1 MLKRA
6 SFVEVNTHSLRH
18 NFNAVKNIVPKDACV
33 MAVVKANAYGA
44 GALKASEIFLQEG
57 ANYLGVAT
65 LDEALELRS
74 HFSQTPILILGYS
87 PNANASMLIDN
98 DLSAMVFSLEQAE
111 IFSQMA
117 LKAKKRLKV
126 HLKIDTGMHRLGL
139 EPNFKSI
146 ETIKKIRALK
156 GLEVEGIF
164 THLSNADANIKTHAK
179 NQMKAF
185 NAFLEQLLDQK
196 IEFQYRHAY
205 NSAGILSLCNGNEN
219 RLLNL
224 YRPGIMLYGFYPS
237 NEMKESSQTILKNVI
252 SLKAR
257 IVQIKRVKKG
267 EFIGYGEHFYT
278 NEETLVGVLALGY
291 ADGLVRALGNR
302 IQVAINNQLAPL
314 IGKVCMDQC
323 FVKLNNIEA
332 KEGDEVILFGDKSTK
347 ANDASEIATLL
358 NTIPYEVISTL
369 SKRLERVYVWN
380 KIM

>member
-6 SFVEVNTHSLRH
+6 SFVEVNSASLRH
-18 NFNAVKNIVPKDACV
+18 NFSAVKSIVPKDAHI

-44 GALKASEIFLQEG
+44 GAIKASEIFLQEG

-74 HFSQTPILILGYS
+74 HFSKTPILILGYS
-87 PNANASMLIDN
+87 PNSNASMLIDN
-98 DLSAMVFSLEQAE
+98 DLSAMIFSLEQAE
-111 IFSQMA
+111 VFSQMA
-117 LKAKKRLKV
+117 LKSQKRLKI

-146 ETIKKIRALK
+146 EIIKKIRALK
-156 GLEVEGIF
+156 GLEMEGIF
-164 THLSNADANIKTHAK
+164 THLSNADAKIKTHAK
-179 NQMKAF
+179 NQMKTF

-219 RLLNL
+219 RFLNL

-237 NEMKESSQTILKNVI
+237 NGMKETCPTILKNVI
-252 SLKAR
+252 SLKAQ
-257 IVQIKRVKKG
+257 IVQIRSVKKG

-291 ADGLVRALGNR
+291 ADGLMRALGNR

-323 FVKLNNIEA
+323 FVKLNNINA
-332 KEGDEVILFGDKSTK
+332 KEGDEVILFGDKSAK
-347 ANDASEIATLL
+347 ANDASEIAVLL
-358 NTIPYEVISTL
+358 NTIPYETISTL
-369 SKRLERVYVWN
+369 SKRLERIY
-380 KIM
+380 I

>member
-6 SFVEVNTHSLRH
+6 SFVEVDTASLRH
-18 NFNAVKNIVPKDACV
+18 NFSAVKSIVPKDAHI

-44 GALKASEIFLQEG
+44 GAIKASEIFLQEG

-74 HFSQTPILILGYS
+74 HFSKTPILILGYS
-87 PNANASMLIDN
+87 PNSNASMLIDN
-98 DLSAMVFSLEQAE
+98 DLSAMIFSLEQAE
-111 IFSQMA
+111 VFSQMA
-117 LKAKKRLKV
+117 LKSQKRLKI

-146 ETIKKIRALK
+146 EIIKKIRALK

-164 THLSNADANIKTHAK
+164 THLSNADAKIKTHAK

-224 YRPGIMLYGFYPS
+224 YRPGIMLYGFYLS
-237 NEMKESSQTILKNVI
+237 NGMKETCPTILKNVI
-252 SLKAR
+252 SLKAQ
-257 IVQIKRVKKG
+257 IVQIRSVKKG

-291 ADGLVRALGNR
+291 ADGLMRALGNR

-347 ANDASEIATLL
+347 ANDASEIAALL
-358 NTIPYEVISTL
+358 NTIPYETISTL
-369 SKRLERVYVWN
+369 SKRLERVY
-380 KIM
+380 I

>member
-6 SFVEVNTHSLRH
+6 SFVEVDTASLRH
-18 NFNAVKNIVPKDACV
+18 NFSAVKSIVPKDAHI

-74 HFSQTPILILGYS
+74 HFSKTPILILGYS
-87 PNANASMLIDN
+87 PNSNASMLIDN
-98 DLSAMVFSLEQAE
+98 DLSAMIFSLEQAE
-111 IFSQMA
+111 VFSQMA
-117 LKAKKRLKV
+117 LKSQKRLKV

-146 ETIKKIRALK
+146 EIIKKICALK
-156 GLEVEGIF
+156 GLEIEGIF
-164 THLSNADANIKTHAK
+164 THLSNADAKIKTHAK

-237 NEMKESSQTILKNVI
+237 NGMKESCPTILKNVI
-252 SLKAR
+252 SLKAQ
-257 IVQIKRVKKG
+257 IVQIRSVKKG

-291 ADGLVRALGNR
+291 ADGLARTLGNR
-302 IQVAINNQLAPL
+302 IQVVINNQLAPL

-323 FVKLNNIEA
+323 FVKLNDIQA
-332 KEGDEVILFGDKSTK
+332 KEGDEVILFGDKSAK
-347 ANDASEIATLL
+347 ANDASEIAALL
-358 NTIPYEVISTL
+358 NTIAYETISTL
-369 SKRLERVYVWN
+369 SKRLERVY
-380 KIM
+380 I

>member
-6 SFVEVNTHSLRH
+6 SFVEVNTASLRH
-18 NFNAVKNIVPKDACV
+18 NFSAVKSIVPKDAHI

-44 GALKASEIFLQEG
+44 GAIKASEIFLQEG

-74 HFSQTPILILGYS
+74 HFSKTPILILGYS
-87 PNANASMLIDN
+87 PNSNASMLIDN
-98 DLSAMVFSLEQAE
+98 DLSAMIFSLEQAE
-111 IFSQMA
+111 VFSQMA
-117 LKAKKRLKV
+117 LKSQKRLKI

-146 ETIKKIRALK
+146 EIIKKIRALK

-185 NAFLEQLLDQK
+185 NAFLEQLLDQE

-219 RLLNL
+219 RFLNL

-237 NEMKESSQTILKNVI
+237 NGMKETCPTILKNVI
-252 SLKAR
+252 SLKAQ
-257 IVQIKRVKKG
+257 IVQIRSVKKG

-291 ADGLVRALGNR
+291 ADGLMRALGNR

-332 KEGDEVILFGDKSTK
+332 KEGDEVILFGDKSAKT
-347 ANDASEIATLL
+347 NDASEIAALL
-358 NTIPYEVISTL
+358 NTIPYETISTL
-369 SKRLERVYVWN
+369 SKRLERVY
-380 KIM
+380 I

>member
-6 SFVEVNTHSLRH
+6 SFVEVDTASLRH
-18 NFNAVKNIVPKDACV
+18 NFSAVKSIVTKDACV

-44 GALKASEIFLQEG
+44 GAIKASEIFLQEG

-74 HFSQTPILILGYS
+74 HFSKTPILILGYS
-87 PNANASMLIDN
+87 PNSNASMLVDN
-98 DLSAMVFSLEQAE
+98 DLSAMVFSFEQAE
-111 IFSQMA
+111 VFSQVA
-117 LKAKKRLKV
+117 LKSQKRLKV

-146 ETIKKIRALK
+146 EIIKKIRALK
-156 GLEVEGIF
+156 GLEIEGIF
-164 THLSNADANIKTHAK
+164 THLSNADAKIKTHAK

-291 ADGLVRALGNR
+291 ADGLARALGNR

-323 FVKLNNIEA
+323 FVKLNGIEA
-332 KEGDEVILFGDKSTK
+332 KEGDEVILFGDKSAK

-358 NTIPYEVISTL
+358 NTIPYETISTL
-369 SKRLERVYVWN
+369 SKRLERVY
-380 KIM
+380 I

>member
-6 SFVEVNTHSLRH
+6 SFVEVNSASLRH
-18 NFNAVKNIVPKDACV
+18 NFSAVKSIVPKDAHI

-44 GALKASEIFLQEG
+44 GAIKASEIFLQEG
-57 ANYLGVAT
+57 AHYLGVAT

-74 HFSQTPILILGYS
+74 HFSKTPILILGYS

-98 DLSAMVFSLEQAE
+98 DLSAMIFSLEQAE
-111 IFSQMA
+111 VFSQMA
-117 LKAKKRLKV
+117 LKSQKRLKI

-146 ETIKKIRALK
+146 EIIKKIRALK
-156 GLEVEGIF
+156 GLEIEGIF
-164 THLSNADANIKTHAK
+164 THLSNADAKIKTHAK

-219 RLLNL
+219 RFLNL

-237 NEMKESSQTILKNVI
+237 NGMKETCPTILKNVI
-252 SLKAR
+252 SLKAQ
-257 IVQIKRVKKG
+257 IVQIRSVKKG

-332 KEGDEVILFGDKSTK
+332 KEGDEVILFGDKSAK
-347 ANDASEIATLL
+347 ANDASEIAALL
-358 NTIPYEVISTL
+358 NTIPYETISTL
-369 SKRLERVYVWN
+369 SKRLERVY
-380 KIM
+380 I

>member
-6 SFVEVNTHSLRH
+6 SFVEVNTASLRH
-18 NFNAVKNIVPKDACV
+18 NFSAVKSIVPKDAHI

-44 GALKASEIFLQEG
+44 GATKASEIFLQEG
-57 ANYLGVAT
+57 ASYLGVAT

-74 HFSQTPILILGYS
+74 HFPKTPILILGYS
-87 PNANASMLIDN
+87 PNSNAPMLIDN
-98 DLSAMVFSLEQAE
+98 DLSAMIFSLEQAE
-111 IFSQMA
+111 VFSQMA
-117 LKAKKRLKV
+117 LKSQKRLKV

-164 THLSNADANIKTHAK
+164 THLSNADAKIKTHAK

-237 NEMKESSQTILKNVI
+237 NGMKESCPTILKNVI

-257 IVQIKRVKKG
+257 IVQIRSVKKG

-291 ADGLVRALGNR
+291 ADGLVRTLGNR

-332 KEGDEVILFGDKSTK
+332 KEGDEVILFGDKSAK
-347 ANDASEIATLL
+347 ANDASEIAALL
-358 NTIPYEVISTL
+358 NTIPYETISTL
-369 SKRLERVYVWN
+369 SKRLERVY
-380 KIM
+380 I

>member
-6 SFVEVNTHSLRH
+6 SFVEVNTASLRH
-18 NFNAVKNIVPKDACV
+18 NFSAVKSIVPKDAHI

-44 GALKASEIFLQEG
+44 GAIKASEIFLQEG

-74 HFSQTPILILGYS
+74 HFSKTPILILGYS

-98 DLSAMVFSLEQAE
+98 DLSAMIFSLEQAE
-111 IFSQMA
+111 VFSQMA
-117 LKAKKRLKV
+117 LKSQKRLKI

-146 ETIKKIRALK
+146 EIIKKIRALK

-164 THLSNADANIKTHAK
+164 THLSNADAKIKTHAK

-219 RLLNL
+219 RFLNL

-237 NEMKESSQTILKNVI
+237 NGMKETCPTILKNVI
-252 SLKAR
+252 SLKAQ
-257 IVQIKRVKKG
+257 IVQIRSVKKG

-323 FVKLNNIEA
+323 FVKLNNIQA
-332 KEGDEVILFGDKSTK
+332 KEGDEVILFGDKSAK
-347 ANDASEIATLL
+347 ANDASEIAALL
-358 NTIPYEVISTL
+358 NTIPYETISTL
-369 SKRLERVYVWN
+369 SKRLERVY
-380 KIM
+380 I

>member
-6 SFVEVNTHSLRH
+6 SFVEVNSASLRH
-18 NFNAVKNIVPKDACV
+18 NFSAVKSIVPKDAHI

-44 GALKASEIFLQEG
+44 GAIKASEIFLQEG

-74 HFSQTPILILGYS
+74 HFSKTPILILGYS
-87 PNANASMLIDN
+87 PNSNASMLIDN
-98 DLSAMVFSLEQAE
+98 DLSAMIFSLEQAE
-111 IFSQMA
+111 VFSQMA
-117 LKAKKRLKV
+117 LKSQKRLKI

-146 ETIKKIRALK
+146 EIIKKIRALK

-164 THLSNADANIKTHAK
+164 THLSNADAKIKTHAK

-185 NAFLEQLLDQK
+185 NAFLEQLLNQK

-219 RLLNL
+219 RFLNL

-237 NEMKESSQTILKNVI
+237 NGMKETCPTILKNVI
-252 SLKAR
+252 SLKAQ
-257 IVQIKRVKKG
+257 IVQIRSVKKG

-291 ADGLVRALGNR
+291 ADGLVRDLGNR
-302 IQVAINNQLAPL
+302 IQVAINNQLASL

-323 FVKLNNIEA
+323 FVKLNNIQA
-332 KEGDEVILFGDKSTK
+332 KEGDEVILFGDKSAK
-347 ANDASEIATLL
+347 ANDASEIAALL
-358 NTIPYEVISTL
+358 NTIPYETISTL
-369 SKRLERVYVWN
+369 SKRLERVY
-380 KIM
+380 I

>member
-6 SFVEVNTHSLRH
+6 SFVEVDTASLRH
-18 NFNAVKNIVPKDACV
+18 NFGAVKSIVPKDAHI
-33 MAVVKANAYGA
+33 MAVVKANAYGV
-44 GALKASEIFLQEG
+44 GAIKASEIFLQEG

-74 HFSQTPILILGYS
+74 HFSKTPILILGYS
-87 PNANASMLIDN
+87 PNSNASMLIDN
-98 DLSAMVFSLEQAE
+98 DLSAMIFSLEQAE
-111 IFSQMA
+111 VFSQMA
-117 LKAKKRLKV
+117 LKSQKRLKI

-146 ETIKKIRALK
+146 EIIKKIRALK

-185 NAFLEQLLDQK
+185 NAFLEQLLNQK

-219 RLLNL
+219 RFLNL

-237 NEMKESSQTILKNVI
+237 NGMKETCPTILKNVI
-252 SLKAR
+252 SLKAQ
-257 IVQIKRVKKG
+257 IVQIKSVKKG

-291 ADGLVRALGNR
+291 ADGLMRALGNR

-332 KEGDEVILFGDKSTK
+332 KEGDEIILFGDKSAK
-347 ANDASEIATLL
+347 ANDASEIAALL
-358 NTIPYEVISTL
+358 NTIPYETISTL
-369 SKRLERVYVWN
+369 SKRLERVY
-380 KIM
+380 I

>member
-6 SFVEVNTHSLRH
+6 SFVEVDTASLRH
-18 NFNAVKNIVPKDACV
+18 NFSAVKSIVPKDACI

-44 GALKASEIFLQEG
+44 GAIKASEIFLQEG

-74 HFSQTPILILGYS
+74 HFSKTPILILGYS
-87 PNANASMLIDN
+87 PNSNASMLIDN
-98 DLSAMVFSLEQAE
+98 DLSTMVFSFEQAE
-111 IFSQMA
+111 VFSQMA
-117 LKAKKRLKV
+117 LKSQKRLKV
-126 HLKIDTGMHRLGL
+126 HIKIDTGMHRLGL

-156 GLEVEGIF
+156 GLEIEGIF
-164 THLSNADANIKTHAK
+164 THLSNADAKIKTHAK

-237 NEMKESSQTILKNVI
+237 NGMKESCPTILKNVI
-252 SLKAR
+252 SLKAQ
-257 IVQIKRVKKG
+257 IVQIRSVKKG

-291 ADGLVRALGNR
+291 ADGLARALGNR

-323 FVKLNNIEA
+323 FVKLNNIQA
-332 KEGDEVILFGDKSTK
+332 KEGDEVILFGDKSAK
-347 ANDASEIATLL
+347 ANDASEIAMLL
-358 NTIPYEVISTL
+358 NTIPYETISTL
-369 SKRLERVYVWN
+369 SKRLERVY
-380 KIM
+380 I

>member
-6 SFVEVNTHSLRH
+6 SFVEVNSASLRH
-18 NFNAVKNIVPKDACV
+18 NFSAVKSIVPKDAHI

-44 GALKASEIFLQEG
+44 GAIKASEIFLQEG

-74 HFSQTPILILGYS
+74 HFSKTPILILGYS
-87 PNANASMLIDN
+87 PNSNASMLVDN
-98 DLSAMVFSLEQAE
+98 DLSAMIFSLEQAE
-111 IFSQMA
+111 VFSQMA
-117 LKAKKRLKV
+117 LKSQKRLKI

-146 ETIKKIRALK
+146 EIIKKIRALK
-156 GLEVEGIF
+156 GLEIEGIF
-164 THLSNADANIKTHAK
+164 THLSNADAKIKTHAK

-185 NAFLEQLLDQK
+185 NAFLEQLLNQK

-237 NEMKESSQTILKNVI
+237 NGMKETCPTILKNVI
-252 SLKAR
+252 SLKAQ
-257 IVQIKRVKKG
+257 IVQIRSVKKG

-291 ADGLVRALGNR
+291 ADGLMRALGNR

-323 FVKLNNIEA
+323 FVKLNNIQA
-332 KEGDEVILFGDKSTK
+332 KEGDEVILFGDKSAK
-347 ANDASEIATLL
+347 ANDASEIAALL
-358 NTIPYEVISTL
+358 NTIPYETISTL
-369 SKRLERVYVWN
+369 SKRLERVY
-380 KIM
+380 I

>member
-6 SFVEVNTHSLRH
+6 SFVEVNSASLRH
-18 NFNAVKNIVPKDACV
+18 NFSAVKSIVPKDAHI
-33 MAVVKANAYGA
+33 MAVVKANAYGT
-44 GALKASEIFLQEG
+44 GAIKASEIFLQEG

-74 HFSQTPILILGYS
+74 HFSKTPILILGYS
-87 PNANASMLIDN
+87 PNSNASMLIDN
-98 DLSAMVFSLEQAE
+98 DLSAMIFSLEQAE
-111 IFSQMA
+111 VFSQMA
-117 LKAKKRLKV
+117 LKSQKRLKI

-146 ETIKKIRALK
+146 EIIKKIRALK
-156 GLEVEGIF
+156 GLEIEGIF
-164 THLSNADANIKTHAK
+164 THLSNADAKIKTHAK

-205 NSAGILSLCNGNEN
+205 NSAGILSLCNGDEN
-219 RLLNL
+219 RFLNL

-237 NEMKESSQTILKNVI
+237 NGMKETCPTILKNVI
-252 SLKAR
+252 SLKAQ
-257 IVQIKRVKKG
+257 IVQIRSVKKG

-291 ADGLVRALGNR
+291 ADGLMRALGNR

-323 FVKLNNIEA
+323 FVKLNNIQA
-332 KEGDEVILFGDKSTK
+332 KEGDEVILFGDKSAK
-347 ANDASEIATLL
+347 ANDASEIAMLL
-358 NTIPYEVISTL
+358 NTIPYETISTL
-369 SKRLERVYVWN
+369 SKRLERVY
-380 KIM
+380 I

>member
-6 SFVEVNTHSLRH
+6 SFVEVNTASLRH
-18 NFNAVKNIVPKDACV
+18 NFSAVKSIVPKDAHI

-44 GALKASEIFLQEG
+44 GAIKASEIFLQEG

-74 HFSQTPILILGYS
+74 RFSKTPILILGYS
-87 PNANASMLIDN
+87 PNSNASMLIDN
-98 DLSAMVFSLEQAE
+98 DLSAMIFSLEQAE
-111 IFSQMA
+111 VFSKMA
-117 LKAKKRLKV
+117 LKSQKRLKI

-146 ETIKKIRALK
+146 EIIKKICALK
-156 GLEVEGIF
+156 GLEIEGIF
-164 THLSNADANIKTHAK
+164 THLSNADDKIKTHAK

-219 RLLNL
+219 RFLNL

-237 NEMKESSQTILKNVI
+237 NGMKETCPTILKNVI
-252 SLKAR
+252 SLKAQ
-257 IVQIKRVKKG
+257 IVQIRSVKKG

-291 ADGLVRALGNR
+291 ADGLMRALGNR

-323 FVKLNNIEA
+323 FVKLNNIQA
-332 KEGDEVILFGDKSTK
+332 KEGDEVILFGDKSAK
-347 ANDASEIATLL
+347 ANDASEIAALL
-358 NTIPYEVISTL
+358 NTIPYETISTL
-369 SKRLERVYVWN
+369 SKRLERVY
-380 KIM
+380 I

>member
-6 SFVEVNTHSLRH
+6 SFVEVNTASLRH
-18 NFNAVKNIVPKDACV
+18 NFSAVKSIVPKDAHI

-44 GALKASEIFLQEG
+44 GAIKASEIFLQEG

-74 HFSQTPILILGYS
+74 HFSKTPILILGYS
-87 PNANASMLIDN
+87 PNANASMLVDN
-98 DLSAMVFSLEQAE
+98 DLSAMIFSLEQAE
-111 IFSQMA
+111 VFSQMA
-117 LKAKKRLKV
+117 LKSQKRLKV

-164 THLSNADANIKTHAK
+164 THLSNADAKIKTHAK

-237 NEMKESSQTILKNVI
+237 NGMKESCPTILKNVI

-257 IVQIKRVKKG
+257 IVQIRSVKKG

-291 ADGLVRALGNR
+291 ADGLMRALGNR
-302 IQVAINNQLAPL
+302 IQVVINNQSAPL

-323 FVKLNNIEA
+323 FVKLNDIEA
-332 KEGDEVILFGDKSTK
+332 KEGDEVILFGDKSAK
-347 ANDASEIATLL
+347 ANDASEIAALL
-358 NTIPYEVISTL
+358 NTIPYETISTL
-369 SKRLERVYVWN
+369 SKRLERVY
-380 KIM
+380 I

>member
-6 SFVEVNTHSLRH
+6 SFVEVDTASLRH
-18 NFNAVKNIVPKDACV
+18 NFDAVKNIVPKDSCV

-74 HFSQTPILILGYS
+74 HFSKTPILILGYS
-87 PNANASMLIDN
+87 PNTNASMLIDN

-111 IFSQMA
+111 VFSQMA
-117 LKAKKRLKV
+117 LKSQKRLKV

-139 EPNFKSI
+139 EPTFKSI

-219 RLLNL
+219 RFLNL

-237 NEMKESSQTILKNVI
+237 SEMKESCPTILKNVI

-267 EFIGYGEHFYT
+267 ELIGYGKHFYT

-291 ADGLVRALGNR
+291 ADGLVRDLGNR

-332 KEGDEVILFGDKSTK
+332 KEGDEVILFGDKSAK

-369 SKRLERVYVWN
+369 SKRLERVYV
-380 KIM
+380 

>member
-6 SFVEVNTHSLRH
+6 SFVEVDTASLRH
-18 NFNAVKNIVPKDACV
+18 NFSAVKSIVPKDACV

-44 GALKASEIFLQEG
+44 GAIKASEIFLQEG

-74 HFSQTPILILGYS
+74 HFPKTPILILGYS

-111 IFSQMA
+111 VFSQMA

-146 ETIKKIRALK
+146 EIIKKIRALK

-164 THLSNADANIKTHAK
+164 THLSNADAKIKTHAK

-237 NEMKESSQTILKNVI
+237 NGMKESCPTILKNVI
-252 SLKAR
+252 SLKAQ
-257 IVQIKRVKKG
+257 IVQIRSVKKG

-291 ADGLVRALGNR
+291 ADGLARTLGNR

-323 FVKLNNIEA
+323 FVKLNNIQA
-332 KEGDEVILFGDKSTK
+332 KEGDEVILFGDKSAK
-347 ANDASEIATLL
+347 ANDASEIAALL
-358 NTIPYEVISTL
+358 NTIAYETISTL
-369 SKRLERVYVWN
+369 SKRLERVY
-380 KIM
+380 I

>member
-111 IFSQMA
+111 VFSQMA
-117 LKAKKRLKV
+117 LKSQKRLKI

-139 EPNFKSI
+139 EPTFKSI

-219 RLLNL
+219 RFLNL

-267 EFIGYGEHFYT
+267 EFIGYGKHFYT

-291 ADGLVRALGNR
+291 ADGLARALGNR

-323 FVKLNNIEA
+323 FVKLNDIEA
-332 KEGDEVILFGDKSTK
+332 KEGDEVILFGDKSAK
-347 ANDASEIATLL
+347 ANDASEIAALL
-358 NTIPYEVISTL
+358 NTIPYETISTL
-369 SKRLERVYVWN
+369 SKRLERVYV
-380 KIM
+380 

>member
-6 SFVEVNTHSLRH
+6 SFVEVNTASLRH
-18 NFNAVKNIVPKDACV
+18 NFNAVKSIVPKDACV

-44 GALKASEIFLQEG
+44 GAIKASEIFLQEG

-74 HFSQTPILILGYS
+74 HFSKTPILILGYS

-111 IFSQMA
+111 VFSQAA
-117 LKAKKRLKV
+117 LKSQKRLKV

-156 GLEVEGIF
+156 GLEIEGIF
-164 THLSNADANIKTHAK
+164 THLSNADAKIKTHAK

-224 YRPGIMLYGFYPS
+224 YRPGIVLYGFYPS
-237 NEMKESSQTILKNVI
+237 NGMKESCPTILKNVI
-252 SLKAR
+252 SLKAQ
-257 IVQIKRVKKG
+257 IVQIRSVKKG
-267 EFIGYGEHFYT
+267 ELIGYGEHFYT

-291 ADGLVRALGNR
+291 ADGLMRALGNR
-302 IQVAINNQLAPL
+302 IQVVINNQLAPL

-323 FVKLNNIEA
+323 FVKLNDIQA
-332 KEGDEVILFGDKSTK
+332 KEGDEVILFGDKSVK
-347 ANDASEIATLL
+347 ANDASEIAALL
-358 NTIPYEVISTL
+358 NTIAYETISTL
-369 SKRLERVYVWN
+369 SKRLERVYV
-380 KIM
+380 

>member
-6 SFVEVNTHSLRH
+6 SFVEVNTASLRH
-18 NFNAVKNIVPKDACV
+18 NFSAVKSIVPKDAHI

-44 GALKASEIFLQEG
+44 GAIKASEIFLQEG

-74 HFSQTPILILGYS
+74 HFSKTPILILGYS

-98 DLSAMVFSLEQAE
+98 DLSAMIFSLEQAE
-111 IFSQMA
+111 VFSQMA
-117 LKAKKRLKV
+117 LKSQKRLKV

-146 ETIKKIRALK
+146 EIIKKIRALK

-164 THLSNADANIKTHAK
+164 THLSNADAKIKTHAK

-185 NAFLEQLLDQK
+185 NAFLEQLLNQK

-219 RLLNL
+219 RFLNL

-237 NEMKESSQTILKNVI
+237 NGMKETCPTILKNVI
-252 SLKAR
+252 SLKAQ
-257 IVQIKRVKKG
+257 IVQIRSVKKG

-291 ADGLVRALGNR
+291 ADGLMRALGNR

-323 FVKLNNIEA
+323 FVKLNNIQA
-332 KEGDEVILFGDKSTK
+332 KEGDEVILFGDKSAK

-358 NTIPYEVISTL
+358 NTIPYETISTL
-369 SKRLERVYVWN
+369 SKRLERVY
-380 KIM
+380 I

>member
-18 NFNAVKNIVPKDACV
+18 NFDAVKNIVPKDACV

-44 GALKASEIFLQEG
+44 GAIKASEIFLQEG

-87 PNANASMLIDN
+87 PNTNASMLVDN

-111 IFSQMA
+111 VFSQVA
-117 LKAKKRLKV
+117 LKSQKRLKI

-139 EPNFKSI
+139 EPTFKSI

-257 IVQIKRVKKG
+257 IVQIKSVKKG
-267 EFIGYGEHFYT
+267 ELIGYGEHFYT
-278 NEETLVGVLALGY
+278 NEETLVGTLALGY

-323 FVKLNNIEA
+323 FVKLNDIEA
-332 KEGDEVILFGDKSTK
+332 KEGDEVILFGDKSAK
-347 ANDASEIATLL
+347 ANDASEIAALL
-358 NTIPYEVISTL
+358 NTIPYETISTL
-369 SKRLERVYVWN
+369 SKRLERVYV
-380 KIM
+380 

>member
-6 SFVEVNTHSLRH
+6 SFVEVNTASLRH
-18 NFNAVKNIVPKDACV
+18 NFNAAKNIVPKDACV

-74 HFSQTPILILGYS
+74 HFSKTPILILGYS
-87 PNANASMLIDN
+87 PNTNASMLIDN

-111 IFSQMA
+111 VFSQMA
-117 LKAKKRLKV
+117 LKSQKRLKI

-139 EPNFKSI
+139 EPTFKSI
-146 ETIKKIRALK
+146 ETIKKIRTLK

-185 NAFLEQLLDQK
+185 NAFLEQLLNQK

-323 FVKLNNIEA
+323 FVKLNGIEA

-347 ANDASEIATLL
+347 ANDANEIATLL
-358 NTIPYEVISTL
+358 NTIPYETISTL
-369 SKRLERVYVWN
+369 SKRLERVYV
-380 KIM
+380 

>member
-6 SFVEVNTHSLRH
+6 SFVEVNSASLRH
-18 NFNAVKNIVPKDACV
+18 NFSAVKSIVPKDAHI

-44 GALKASEIFLQEG
+44 GAIKASEIFLQEG

-74 HFSQTPILILGYS
+74 HFSKTPILILGYS
-87 PNANASMLIDN
+87 PNSNASMLIDN
-98 DLSAMVFSLEQAE
+98 DLSAMIFSLEQAE
-111 IFSQMA
+111 VFSQMA
-117 LKAKKRLKV
+117 LKSQKRLKI

-146 ETIKKIRALK
+146 EIIKKIRTLK

-237 NEMKESSQTILKNVI
+237 NGMKESCPTILKNVI
-252 SLKAR
+252 SLKAQ
-257 IVQIKRVKKG
+257 IVQIRSVKKG

-291 ADGLVRALGNR
+291 ADGLMRALGNR

-323 FVKLNNIEA
+323 FVKLNNIQV
-332 KEGDEVILFGDKSTK
+332 KEGDEVILFGDKSAK
-347 ANDASEIATLL
+347 ANDASEIAALL
-358 NTIPYEVISTL
+358 NTIPYETISTL
-369 SKRLERVYVWN
+369 SKRLERVY
-380 KIM
+380 I

>member
-6 SFVEVNTHSLRH
+6 SFVEVNTASLRH
-18 NFNAVKNIVPKDACV
+18 NFSAVKSIVPKDSHI

-44 GALKASEIFLQEG
+44 GAIKASEIFLQEG
-57 ANYLGVAT
+57 AHYLGVAA

-74 HFSQTPILILGYS
+74 YFSKTPILILGYS
-87 PNANASMLIDN
+87 PNSNAPMLIDN

-111 IFSQMA
+111 VFSQMA
-117 LKAKKRLKV
+117 LKSQKRLKV

-146 ETIKKIRALK
+146 EIIKKIRALK

-164 THLSNADANIKTHAK
+164 THLSNADAKIKTHAK

-185 NAFLEQLLDQK
+185 NAFLEQLLNQK

-219 RLLNL
+219 RFLNL

-237 NEMKESSQTILKNVI
+237 NGMKESCPTILKNVI

-257 IVQIKRVKKG
+257 IVQIRSVKKG

-323 FVKLNNIEA
+323 FVKLNNIQA
-332 KEGDEVILFGDKSTK
+332 KEGDEVILFGDKSAK
-347 ANDASEIATLL
+347 ANDASEIAALL
-358 NTIPYEVISTL
+358 NTIPYETISTL
-369 SKRLERVYVWN
+369 SKRLERVY
-380 KIM
+380 I

>member
-6 SFVEVNTHSLRH
+6 SFVEVNTASLRH
-18 NFNAVKNIVPKDACV
+18 NFSAVKSIVPKDAHI

-44 GALKASEIFLQEG
+44 GAIKASEIFLQEG

-74 HFSQTPILILGYS
+74 HFSKTPILILGYS

-98 DLSAMVFSLEQAE
+98 DLSAMIFSLEQAE
-111 IFSQMA
+111 VFSQMA
-117 LKAKKRLKV
+117 LKSQKRLKI

-146 ETIKKIRALK
+146 EIIKKIRALK

-164 THLSNADANIKTHAK
+164 THLSNADAKIKTHAK

-185 NAFLEQLLDQK
+185 NAFLEQLLNQK

-219 RLLNL
+219 RFLNL

-237 NEMKESSQTILKNVI
+237 NGMKETCPTILKNVI
-252 SLKAR
+252 SLKAQ
-257 IVQIKRVKKG
+257 IVQIRSVKKG

-291 ADGLVRALGNR
+291 ADGLMRALGNR

-347 ANDASEIATLL
+347 ANDASEIAMLL
-358 NTIPYEVISTL
+358 NTIAYETISTL
-369 SKRLERVYVWN
+369 SKRLERVY
-380 KIM
+380 I

>member
-6 SFVEVNTHSLRH
+6 SFVEVNSASLRH
-18 NFNAVKNIVPKDACV
+18 NFSAVKSIVPKDAHI

-44 GALKASEIFLQEG
+44 GAIKASEIFLQEG
-57 ANYLGVAT
+57 ANYLGVAA

-74 HFSQTPILILGYS
+74 HFSKTPILILGYS
-87 PNANASMLIDN
+87 PNSNASMLIDN

-111 IFSQMA
+111 VFSQMA
-117 LKAKKRLKV
+117 LKSQKRLKV

-164 THLSNADANIKTHAK
+164 THLSNADAKIKTHAK
-179 NQMKAF
+179 NQMKVF

-237 NEMKESSQTILKNVI
+237 NGMKESCPTILKNVI

-257 IVQIKRVKKG
+257 IVQIRSVKKG

-323 FVKLNNIEA
+323 FVKLNNIQA

-347 ANDASEIATLL
+347 ANDASEIAALL
-358 NTIPYEVISTL
+358 NTIAYETISTL
-369 SKRLERVYVWN
+369 SKRLERVY
-380 KIM
+380 I

>member
-6 SFVEVNTHSLRH
+6 SFVEVNTTSLRH
-18 NFNAVKNIVPKDACV
+18 NFHAVKNIVPKDACV
-33 MAVVKANAYGA
+33 MAVVKANAYGV
-44 GALKASEIFLQEG
+44 GAIKASEIFLQEG

-74 HFSQTPILILGYS
+74 HFSKTPILILGYS

-117 LKAKKRLKV
+117 LKAKKRLKI

-185 NAFLEQLLDQK
+185 NAFLEQLLNQK

-257 IVQIKRVKKG
+257 IVQIRSVKKG

-291 ADGLVRALGNR
+291 ADGLMRALGNR

-323 FVKLNNIEA
+323 FVKLNGIEA
-332 KEGDEVILFGDKSTK
+332 KEGDEVILFGDKSAK
-347 ANDASEIATLL
+347 ANDASEIAALL
-358 NTIPYEVISTL
+358 NTIPYETISTL
-369 SKRLERVYVWN
+369 SKRLERVYV
-380 KIM
+380 

>member
-6 SFVEVNTHSLRH
+6 SFVEVDTASLRH
-18 NFNAVKNIVPKDACV
+18 NFSAVKSIVPKDACV

-44 GALKASEIFLQEG
+44 GAIKASEIFLQEG
-57 ANYLGVAT
+57 ANYLGVAV

-74 HFSQTPILILGYS
+74 HFPKTPILILGYS

-111 IFSQMA
+111 VFSQMA
-117 LKAKKRLKV
+117 LKSQKRLKI

-156 GLEVEGIF
+156 GLEIEGIF
-164 THLSNADANIKTHAK
+164 THLSNADAKIKTHAK

-219 RLLNL
+219 RFLNL

-237 NEMKESSQTILKNVI
+237 NGMKETCLTILKNVI
-252 SLKAR
+252 SLKAQ
-257 IVQIKRVKKG
+257 IVQIRSVKKG

-291 ADGLVRALGNR
+291 ADGLMRALGNR

-347 ANDASEIATLL
+347 ANDASEIAALL
-358 NTIPYEVISTL
+358 NTIPYETISTL
-369 SKRLERVYVWN
+369 SKRLERVY
-380 KIM
+380 I

>member
-6 SFVEVNTHSLRH
+6 SFVEVNSASLRH
-18 NFNAVKNIVPKDACV
+18 NFNAVKSIVPKDAHI

-44 GALKASEIFLQEG
+44 GAIKASEIFLQEG

-74 HFSQTPILILGYS
+74 HFSKTPILILGYS
-87 PNANASMLIDN
+87 PNSNASMLIDN
-98 DLSAMVFSLEQAE
+98 DLSAMIFSLEQAE
-111 IFSQMA
+111 VFSQMA
-117 LKAKKRLKV
+117 LKSQKRLKI

-146 ETIKKIRALK
+146 EIIKKIRALK
-156 GLEVEGIF
+156 GLEMEGIF
-164 THLSNADANIKTHAK
+164 THLSNADAKIKTHAK
-179 NQMKAF
+179 NQMKSF

-219 RLLNL
+219 RFLNL

-237 NEMKESSQTILKNVI
+237 NGMKETCPTILKNVI
-252 SLKAR
+252 SLKAQ
-257 IVQIKRVKKG
+257 IVQIRSVKKG

-323 FVKLNNIEA
+323 FVKLNNIQA
-332 KEGDEVILFGDKSTK
+332 KEGDEVILFGDKSAK
-347 ANDASEIATLL
+347 ANDASEIAALL
-358 NTIPYEVISTL
+358 NTIPYETISTL
-369 SKRLERVYVWN
+369 SKRLERVY
-380 KIM
+380 I

>member
-6 SFVEVNTHSLRH
+6 SFVEVNTASLRH
-18 NFNAVKNIVPKDACV
+18 NFNAVKSIVPKDAHI

-57 ANYLGVAT
+57 ANYLGVAA

-74 HFSQTPILILGYS
+74 HFSKTPILILGYS
-87 PNANASMLIDN
+87 PNSNASMLIDN

-111 IFSQMA
+111 VFSQMA
-117 LKAKKRLKV
+117 LKSQKRLKV

-156 GLEVEGIF
+156 GLEIEGIF
-164 THLSNADANIKTHAK
+164 THLSNADAKIKTHAK

-237 NEMKESSQTILKNVI
+237 NEMKESCPTILKNVI
-252 SLKAR
+252 SLKAQ
-257 IVQIKRVKKG
+257 IVQIRSVKKG

-291 ADGLVRALGNR
+291 ADGLMRALGNR

-323 FVKLNNIEA
+323 FVKLNNIQA
-332 KEGDEVILFGDKSTK
+332 KEGDEVILFGDKSAN

-358 NTIPYEVISTL
+358 NTIAYETISTL
-369 SKRLERVYVWN
+369 SKRLERVY
-380 KIM
+380 I

>member
-6 SFVEVNTHSLRH
+6 SFVEVNSASLRH
-18 NFNAVKNIVPKDACV
+18 NFSAVKSIVPKDAHI

-44 GALKASEIFLQEG
+44 GAIKASEIFLQEG

-74 HFSQTPILILGYS
+74 HFSKTPILILGYS

-98 DLSAMVFSLEQAE
+98 DLSAMIFSLEQAE

-117 LKAKKRLKV
+117 LKSQKRLKI

-146 ETIKKIRALK
+146 EIIKKIRALK

-164 THLSNADANIKTHAK
+164 THLSNADAKIKTHAK

-219 RLLNL
+219 RFLNL

-237 NEMKESSQTILKNVI
+237 NGMKETCPTILKNVI
-252 SLKAR
+252 SLKAQ
-257 IVQIKRVKKG
+257 IVQIRSVKKG

-291 ADGLVRALGNR
+291 ADGLMRALGNR

-323 FVKLNNIEA
+323 FVKLNNIQA
-332 KEGDEVILFGDKSTK
+332 KEGDEVILFGDKSAK
-347 ANDASEIATLL
+347 ANDASEIAALL
-358 NTIPYEVISTL
+358 NTIPYETISTL
-369 SKRLERVYVWN
+369 SKRLERVY
-380 KIM
+380 I

>member
-6 SFVEVNTHSLRH
+6 SFVEVNTASLRH

-74 HFSQTPILILGYS
+74 HFSKTPILILGYS
-87 PNANASMLIDN
+87 PNTNASMLVDN

-111 IFSQMA
+111 VFSQMA
-117 LKAKKRLKV
+117 LKSQKRLKI

-139 EPNFKSI
+139 EPTFKSI

-278 NEETLVGVLALGY
+278 NEETLVGILALGY

-332 KEGDEVILFGDKSTK
+332 KEGDEVILFGDKSAK

-369 SKRLERVYVWN
+369 SKRLERVYV
-380 KIM
+380 

>member
-6 SFVEVNTHSLRH
+6 SFVEVNSASLRH
-18 NFNAVKNIVPKDACV
+18 NFSAVKSIVPKDAHI
-33 MAVVKANAYGA
+33 MAVVKANAYGV
-44 GALKASEIFLQEG
+44 GAIKASEIFLQEG

-74 HFSQTPILILGYS
+74 HFSKTPILILGYS

-98 DLSAMVFSLEQAE
+98 DLSAMIFSLEQAE
-111 IFSQMA
+111 VFSQMA
-117 LKAKKRLKV
+117 LKSQKRLKI

-146 ETIKKIRALK
+146 EIIKKIRALK
-156 GLEVEGIF
+156 GLEIEGVF
-164 THLSNADANIKTHAK
+164 THLSNADAKIKTHAK

-219 RLLNL
+219 RFLNL

-237 NEMKESSQTILKNVI
+237 NGMKETCPTILKNVI
-252 SLKAR
+252 SLKAQ
-257 IVQIKRVKKG
+257 IVQIRSVKKG

-291 ADGLVRALGNR
+291 ADGLMRALGNR

-323 FVKLNNIEA
+323 FVKLNNIQA
-332 KEGDEVILFGDKSTK
+332 KEGDEAILFGDKSAK
-347 ANDASEIATLL
+347 ANDASEIAALL
-358 NTIPYEVISTL
+358 NTIPYETISTL
-369 SKRLERVYVWN
+369 SKRLERIY
-380 KIM
+380 I

>member
-6 SFVEVNTHSLRH
+6 SFVEVNTASLRH
-18 NFNAVKNIVPKDACV
+18 NFSTVKSIVPKDAHI

-44 GALKASEIFLQEG
+44 GAIKASEIFLQEG

-74 HFSQTPILILGYS
+74 HFSKTPILILGYS
-87 PNANASMLIDN
+87 PNSNASMLIDN
-98 DLSAMVFSLEQAE
+98 DLSAMIFSLEQAE
-111 IFSQMA
+111 VFSQMA
-117 LKAKKRLKV
+117 LKSQKRLKI

-146 ETIKKIRALK
+146 EIIKKIRALK
-156 GLEVEGIF
+156 GLEIEGIF
-164 THLSNADANIKTHAK
+164 THLSNADAKIKTHAK

-237 NEMKESSQTILKNVI
+237 NGMKETCPTILKNVI
-252 SLKAR
+252 SLKAQ
-257 IVQIKRVKKG
+257 IVQIRSVKKG

-291 ADGLVRALGNR
+291 ADGLMRALGNR

-323 FVKLNNIEA
+323 FVKLNNIQA
-332 KEGDEVILFGDKSTK
+332 KEGDEVILFGDKSAK
-347 ANDASEIATLL
+347 ANDASEIAVLL
-358 NTIPYEVISTL
+358 NTIPYETISTL
-369 SKRLERVYVWN
+369 SKRLERVY
-380 KIM
+380 I

>member
-6 SFVEVNTHSLRH
+6 SFVEVDTASLRH
-18 NFNAVKNIVPKDACV
+18 NFSAVKSIVPKDACV

-44 GALKASEIFLQEG
+44 GAIKASEIFLQEG

-74 HFSQTPILILGYS
+74 HFSKTPILILGYS
-87 PNANASMLIDN
+87 PNSNASMLVDN
-98 DLSAMVFSLEQAE
+98 DLSAMVFSFEQAE
-111 IFSQMA
+111 VFSQVA
-117 LKAKKRLKV
+117 LKSQKRLKV

-146 ETIKKIRALK
+146 EIIKKIRALK
-156 GLEVEGIF
+156 GLEIEGIF
-164 THLSNADANIKTHAK
+164 THLSNADAKIKTHAK

-291 ADGLVRALGNR
+291 ADGLARALGNR
-302 IQVAINNQLAPL
+302 IQVVINNQLAPL

-323 FVKLNNIEA
+323 FVKLNNIQA
-332 KEGDEVILFGDKSTK
+332 KEGDEVILFGDKSAK

-358 NTIPYEVISTL
+358 NTIPYETISTL
-369 SKRLERVYVWN
+369 SKRLERVY
-380 KIM
+380 I

>member
-6 SFVEVNTHSLRH
+6 SFVEVNSTSLRH
-18 NFNAVKNIVPKDACV
+18 NFSAVKSIVPKDAHI

-44 GALKASEIFLQEG
+44 GAIKASEIFLQEG

-74 HFSQTPILILGYS
+74 HFSKTPILILGYS
-87 PNANASMLIDN
+87 PNSNASMLIDN
-98 DLSAMVFSLEQAE
+98 NLSAMIFSLEQAE
-111 IFSQMA
+111 VFSQMA
-117 LKAKKRLKV
+117 LKSQKRLKI

-146 ETIKKIRALK
+146 EIIKKIRALK

-164 THLSNADANIKTHAK
+164 THLSNADAKIKTHAK
-179 NQMKAF
+179 NQMKTF

-219 RLLNL
+219 RFLNL

-237 NEMKESSQTILKNVI
+237 NGMKETCPTILKNVI
-252 SLKAR
+252 SLKAQ
-257 IVQIKRVKKG
+257 IVQIRSVKKG

-291 ADGLVRALGNR
+291 ADGLMRALGNR

-323 FVKLNNIEA
+323 FVKLNNIQA
-332 KEGDEVILFGDKSTK
+332 KEGDEAILFGDKSAK
-347 ANDASEIATLL
+347 ANDASEIAMLL
-358 NTIPYEVISTL
+358 NTIPYETISTL
-369 SKRLERVYVWN
+369 SKRLERVY
-380 KIM
+380 I

>member
-6 SFVEVNTHSLRH
+6 SFVEVDTASLRH
-18 NFNAVKNIVPKDACV
+18 NFSAVKSIVPKDAHI

-44 GALKASEIFLQEG
+44 GAIKASEIFLQEG
-57 ANYLGVAT
+57 ANYLGVAA
-65 LDEALELRS
+65 LDEALELRP
-74 HFSQTPILILGYS
+74 HFPKTPILILGYS
-87 PNANASMLIDN
+87 PNSNASMLIDN

-111 IFSQMA
+111 VFSQMA
-117 LKAKKRLKV
+117 LKSQKRLKV

-164 THLSNADANIKTHAK
+164 THLSNADAKIKTHAK

-185 NAFLEQLLDQK
+185 NAFLEQLLEQK

-237 NEMKESSQTILKNVI
+237 NEMKESCPTILKNVI

-257 IVQIKRVKKG
+257 IVQIRSVKKG

-291 ADGLVRALGNR
+291 ADGLARALGNR
-302 IQVAINNQLAPL
+302 IQVAINNQSAPL

-323 FVKLNNIEA
+323 FVKLNNIQA
-332 KEGDEVILFGDKSTK
+332 KEGDEVILFGDKSAK
-347 ANDASEIATLL
+347 ANDASEIAVLL
-358 NTIPYEVISTL
+358 NTIAYETISTL
-369 SKRLERVYVWN
+369 SKRLERVY
-380 KIM
+380 I

>member
-6 SFVEVNTHSLRH
+6 SFVEVNTASLRH
-18 NFNAVKNIVPKDACV
+18 NFSAVKSIVPKDAHI

-44 GALKASEIFLQEG
+44 GAIKASEIFLQEG

-74 HFSQTPILILGYS
+74 HFSKTPILILGYS
-87 PNANASMLIDN
+87 PNSNASMLIDN
-98 DLSAMVFSLEQAE
+98 DLSAMIFSLEQAE
-111 IFSQMA
+111 VFSQMA
-117 LKAKKRLKV
+117 LKSQKRLKI

-146 ETIKKIRALK
+146 EIIKKICALK

-164 THLSNADANIKTHAK
+164 THLSNADAKIKTHAK

-185 NAFLEQLLDQK
+185 NAFLEQLLNQK

-205 NSAGILSLCNGNEN
+205 NSAGILSLCNVCNGNEN

-237 NEMKESSQTILKNVI
+237 NEVKQSCPTILKNVI
-252 SLKAR
+252 SLKAQ
-257 IVQIKRVKKG
+257 IVQIRSVKKG

-291 ADGLVRALGNR
+291 ADGLMRALGNR

-323 FVKLNNIEA
+323 FVKLNNIQA
-332 KEGDEVILFGDKSTK
+332 KEGDEVILFGDKSAK
-347 ANDASEIATLL
+347 ANDASEIAALL
-358 NTIPYEVISTL
+358 NTIPYETISTL
-369 SKRLERVYVWN
+369 SKRLERVY
-380 KIM
+380 I

>member
-18 NFNAVKNIVPKDACV
+18 NFNVVKNIVPKDACV

-74 HFSQTPILILGYS
+74 HFSKTPILILGYS

-117 LKAKKRLKV
+117 LKSQKRLKI

-146 ETIKKIRALK
+146 EIIKKIRALK
-156 GLEVEGIF
+156 GLEIEGIF

-185 NAFLEQLLDQK
+185 NAFLEQLLNQK

-323 FVKLNNIEA
+323 FVKLNDIQA
-332 KEGDEVILFGDKSTK
+332 KEGDEVILFGDKSAK

-358 NTIPYEVISTL
+358 NTIPYETISTL
-369 SKRLERVYVWN
+369 SKRLERVYV
-380 KIM
+380 

>member
-6 SFVEVNTHSLRH
+6 SFVEVNTASLRH
-18 NFNAVKNIVPKDACV
+18 NFSAVKSIVPKDAHI

-44 GALKASEIFLQEG
+44 GAIKASEIFLQEG

-74 HFSQTPILILGYS
+74 HFSKTPILILGYS
-87 PNANASMLIDN
+87 PNSNASMLIDN
-98 DLSAMVFSLEQAE
+98 DLSAMIFSLEQAE
-111 IFSQMA
+111 VFSQMA
-117 LKAKKRLKV
+117 LKSQKRLKI

-146 ETIKKIRALK
+146 EIIKKIRTLK
-156 GLEVEGIF
+156 GLEIEGIF
-164 THLSNADANIKTHAK
+164 THLSNADARIKTHAK
-179 NQMKAF
+179 NQMKTF

-219 RLLNL
+219 RFLNL

-237 NEMKESSQTILKNVI
+237 NGMKETCPTILKNVI
-252 SLKAR
+252 SLKAQ
-257 IVQIKRVKKG
+257 IVQIKSVKKG

-291 ADGLVRALGNR
+291 ADGLARALGNR

-323 FVKLNNIEA
+323 FVKLNNIQA
-332 KEGDEVILFGDKSTK
+332 KEGDEVILFGDKSAK
-347 ANDASEIATLL
+347 ANDASEIAILL
-358 NTIPYEVISTL
+358 NTIPYETISTL
-369 SKRLERVYVWN
+369 SKRLERVY
-380 KIM
+380 I